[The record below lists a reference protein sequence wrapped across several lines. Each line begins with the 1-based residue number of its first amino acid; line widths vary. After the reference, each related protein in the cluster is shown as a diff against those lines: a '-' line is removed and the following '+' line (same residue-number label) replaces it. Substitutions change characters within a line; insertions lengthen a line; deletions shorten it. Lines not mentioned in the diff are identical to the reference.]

1 MRTMSIDIETY
12 SDIDIK
18 YGVHKYV
25 SSPNFEVLLFGFAF
39 DDEAVQVI
47 DLTKTH
53 KLSQAIMA
61 ALYDK
66 EIRKTAFNAAFEIT
80 CLRRLSYL
88 HDMPIDQ
95 WECSSILAKYNGLP
109 NSLAYVAAVLK
120 LGEQKDT
127 RGKNLIK
134 YFSMPCDP
142 TKTNGGRTRNYPS
155 DDREKWETYIEYNRQ
170 DVIVEREIRKKLI
183 KHKPPESE
191 RQLWLN
197 DLRINAHGIRIDEDL
212 VRSAIT
218 INESLSNAL
227 TSESSAITELEN
239 TNSVAQLKDWLD
251 YRLGEAPESLNK
263 EAIKELLSQPL
274 APDVRRVLE
283 IRQQLGKS
291 SIKKYEAMRN
301 TNVVAPNG
309 QRYCHDLFQFYG
321 AGRTGRW
328 AGRTVQLQNL
338 PRNSMDGLDTARELV
353 KDGDL
358 DFLLCMYDNVPDVL
372 SQLIRTSFIPTEGNL
387 FFVADF
393 SAIEARVIA
402 WLSGEKWRIDTFK
415 NGGDIYCESASQMF
429 GVPVVKHG
437 INGELRQKGKVA
449 ELALG
454 YGGGANALITMGALK
469 QGLTEAELPDIVTR
483 WRAKSPKIIEFW
495 NACDTAAKNAI
506 IYGKTVALPNGISFE
521 KTKGA
526 LLIHLIS
533 GRDLTYLFP
542 KIGTNRFGGESIEY
556 KGMAQTASV
565 FTTLETYGGKL
576 VENIVQAVAR
586 DCLGAAMMR
595 LQAAGYQV
603 VGHIHDEVI
612 IDAPSKDPDATLKE
626 IVGLMCMPT
635 DWNKGLPLNADG
647 FYSDYYK
654 KD

>member
-1 MRTMSIDIETY
+1 MRTLSIDIETY

-25 SSPNFEVLLFGFAF
+25 SSKEFEVLLFGYAF
-39 DDEAVQVI
+39 DDEEVTVI
-47 DLTKTH
+47 DLTEQELPKGI
-53 KLSQAIMA
+53 KA
-61 ALYDK
+61 ALYD
-66 EIRKTAFNAAFEIT
+66 ENIRKTAFNAAFEIT
-80 CLRRLSYL
+80 CLRATKEL

-251 YRLGEAPESLNK
+251 YRLGEAPEPLNK

-402 WLSGEKWRIDTFK
+402 WLSGEKWRLDTFR
-415 NGGDIYCESASQMF
+415 NGRDIYCESASQMF

-454 YGGGANALITMGALK
+454 YGGGEKALIAMGALQ

-483 WRAKSPKIIEFW
+483 WRAKSPKIIQFW
-495 NACDTAAKNAI
+495 NECDSAARNAI
-506 IYGKTVALPNGISFE
+506 RYGKTVTLSNGLSFE

-526 LLIHLIS
+526 LIIHLIS
-533 GRDLTYLFP
+533 GRDLTYMFA
-542 KIGTNRFGGESIEY
+542 KIGQNKWGSESISY
-556 KGMAQTASV
+556 MGVGQASGS
-565 FTTLETYGGKL
+565 FIPLETYGGKL

-612 IDAPSKDPDATLKE
+612 IDAPKTKDPDATLQE
-626 IVGLMCMPT
+626 IIGLMCTPT

-647 FYSDYYK
+647 FHHKYYM

>member
-88 HDMPIDQ
+88 HDMPPEQ
-95 WECSSILAKYNGLP
+95 WECSSVLAKYNGLP
-109 NSLAYVAAVLK
+109 NTLSSVAKVLK
-120 LGEQKDT
+120 LEEQKDT

-134 YFSMPCDP
+134 YFSCPCKP
-142 TKTNGGRTRNYPS
+142 TKVNGNRTRNYPEH
-155 DDREKWETYIEYNRQ
+155 DPDKWATYIEYNRQ
-170 DVIVEREIRKKLI
+170 DVVVEREIRKKLI
-183 KHKPPESE
+183 SHKPPESE
-191 RQLWLN
+191 RRLWLLDLQIN
-197 DLRINAHGIRIDEDL
+197 DHGVRVDEDL
-212 VRSAIT
+212 VQNAIQLNSGT
-218 INESLSNAL
+218 VDTL
-227 TSESSAITELEN
+227 TAEMKAITELDN
-239 TNSVAQLKDWLD
+239 PNSVAQLKDWLD
-251 YRLGEAPESLNK
+251 YRMGEKPESLDKAALN
-263 EAIKELLSQPL
+263 ELLALPL
-274 APDVRRVLE
+274 APDVRRVLT
-283 IRQQLGKS
+283 IRKQLGKS
-291 SIKKYEAMRN
+291 SVKKYEAMAN
-301 TNVVAPNG
+301 TKVELNG
-309 QRYCHDLFQFYG
+309 QLYCHDLFQFYG

-338 PRNSMDGLDTARELV
+338 PRNSMPDLDLARKLV
-353 KDGDL
+353 KAGDAS
-358 DFLLCMYDNVPDVL
+358 LLNLLYDNVPDVL
-372 SQLIRTSFIPTEGNL
+372 SQLIRTALIPSKGNT

-402 WLSGEKWRIDTFK
+402 WLSGEKWRIETFK

-454 YGGGANALITMGALK
+454 YGGGANALISMGALK
-469 QGLTEAELPDIVTR
+469 QGLTEGELPDIVTR

-506 IYGKTVALPNGISFE
+506 IYGKTVTLPNGISFE

-556 KGMAQTASV
+556 KGMAQTAGV

-595 LQAAGYQV
+595 LQTAGYQV

-626 IVGLMCMPT
+626 IVGLMCTPT

>member
-88 HDMPIDQ
+88 HDMPPEQ
-95 WECSSILAKYNGLP
+95 WECSSVLAKYNGLP
-109 NSLAYVAAVLK
+109 NTLSSVAKVLK
-120 LGEQKDT
+120 LEEQKDT

-134 YFSMPCDP
+134 YFSCPCKP
-142 TKTNGGRTRNYPS
+142 TKVNGNRTRNYPEH
-155 DDREKWETYIEYNRQ
+155 DPDKWATYIEYNRQ
-170 DVIVEREIRKKLI
+170 DVVVEREIRKKLI
-183 KHKPPESE
+183 SHKPPESE
-191 RQLWLN
+191 RRLWLLDLQIN
-197 DLRINAHGIRIDEDL
+197 DHGVRVDEDL
-212 VRSAIT
+212 VQNAIQLNSGT
-218 INESLSNAL
+218 VDTL
-227 TSESSAITELEN
+227 TAEMKAITELDN
-239 TNSVAQLKDWLD
+239 PNSVAQLKDWLD
-251 YRLGEAPESLNK
+251 YRMGEKPESLDKAALN
-263 EAIKELLSQPL
+263 ELLALPL
-274 APDVRRVLE
+274 APDVRRVLT
-283 IRQQLGKS
+283 IRKQLGKS
-291 SIKKYEAMRN
+291 SVKKYEAMAN
-301 TNVVAPNG
+301 TKVELNG
-309 QRYCHDLFQFYG
+309 QLYCHDLFQFYG

-338 PRNSMDGLDTARELV
+338 PRNSMPDLDLARKLV
-353 KDGDL
+353 KDGDAS
-358 DFLLCMYDNVPDVL
+358 LLNRLYDNVPDVL
-372 SQLIRTSFIPTEGNL
+372 SQLIRTALIPSKGNT
-387 FFVADF
+387 FF
-393 SAIEARVIA
+393 
-402 WLSGEKWRIDTFK
+402 
-415 NGGDIYCESASQMF
+415 
-429 GVPVVKHG
+429 VPVVKHG

-506 IYGKTVALPNGISFE
+506 IYGKTVTLPNGISFE

-556 KGMAQTASV
+556 KGMAQTAGV

-586 DCLGAAMMR
+586 DCLGAALMR
-595 LQAAGYQV
+595 LHEVGYKV

-626 IVGLMCMPT
+626 IVGLMCTPT

>member
-1 MRTMSIDIETY
+1 MRTLSIDIETY

-25 SSPNFEVLLFGFAF
+25 SSPNFEVLLFGYAF
-39 DDEAVQVI
+39 DDEEVTVI
-47 DLTKTH
+47 DLTEQE
-53 KLSQAIMA
+53 LPQALIA

-80 CLRRLSYL
+80 CLRATKEL

-109 NSLAYVAAVLK
+109 NSLAYVTAALQ

-212 VRSAIT
+212 VRSAIA
-218 INESLSNAL
+218 INESLSKAL

-239 TNSVAQLKDWLD
+239 TNSVAQLKDWLG

-263 EAIKELLSQPL
+263 ESIKELLQQPL

-301 TNVVAPNG
+301 TNVIAPNG

-372 SQLIRTSFIPTEGNL
+372 SQLIRTSFIPTAGNL
-387 FFVADF
+387 FYVADF

-402 WLSGEKWRIDTFK
+402 WLSGEKWRLDTFR

-506 IYGKTVALPNGISFE
+506 IYGKTVTLPNGISFE

-626 IVGLMCMPT
+626 IVRLMCKPT